1 MDNSLNNTPA
11 AKADAL
17 AAETLA
23 ASFQVAELEPRLEN
37 VWGDQ
42 PPIENPTGGTGLIKS
57 R

>member
-1 MDNSLNNTPA
+1 MDTLNNTPVV
-11 AKADAL
+11 KADAL

-42 PPIENPTGGTGLIKS
+42 PPIEHPTGGTDIG
-57 R
+57 RTR